1 MQQFS
6 LCFGRVK
13 KDCLKFIKSQET
25 KADKFKNK
33 ERMIKSFLIPLCF
46 WISKKADKKK
56 PYFVGLAGGQG
67 TGKTTISS
75 LIRIILTKYFKL
87 NVFRIS
93 IDDFYK
99 TRKERINLSKR
110 VHPMLL
116 TRGVPGTHDINMM
129 LNFFKKSKSKKF
141 NRLKLPTFNKAIDD
155 RYNKKK
161 WYDLK
166 KRPDVIIFEG
176 WCVGAKSEK
185 NNTLKKTINSL
196 EKAKD
201 QKKLVGSAIRQINK
215 EVRKLWAHRKG
226 YLDNFKKQENKLNS
240 NEKSIKNLKSQVTG
254 VDDKLGSLNE
264 KIQLAED
271 LQLKITLLTNELNKQ
286 KKVIEENEQALGA
299 IDQYRI
305 QNNQKI
311 TEVLNRLNNLS
322 RELEDIESDLNALN
336 PSGGNNE

>member
-6 LCFGRVK
+6 LCFSKVK

-46 WISKKADKKK
+46 WISKKAYKKR

-129 LNFFKKSKSKKF
+129 LNFFRKSKSKKF
-141 NRLKLPTFNKAIDD
+141 KRLKLPTFNKAIDD
-155 RYNKKK
+155 RFNKKK
-161 WYDLK
+161 WYHLN

-185 NNTLKKTINSL
+185 NDTLKKTINSM

-201 QKKLVGSAIRQINK
+201 QKQVWRKYVNQQLKSKYKNLYSQLHCLIYLKAKNFALLQKWRLKQ
-215 EVRKLWAHRKG
+215 ERKLWLKSKTKSNLKIMSKG
-226 YLDNFKKQENKLNS
+226 DVLNFMQTYQRITQNMFKYMPNYASIIINLNS
-240 NEKSIKNLKSQVTG
+240 NHQIKSTVY
-254 VDDKLGSLNE
+254 
-264 KIQLAED
+264 
-271 LQLKITLLTNELNKQ
+271 
-286 KKVIEENEQALGA
+286 KK
-299 IDQYRI
+299 R
-305 QNNQKI
+305 
-311 TEVLNRLNNLS
+311 
-322 RELEDIESDLNALN
+322 
-336 PSGGNNE
+336 

>member
-1 MQQFS
+1 MKQFS
-6 LCFGRVK
+6 LCFDKVK

-46 WISKKADKKK
+46 WINSKADKKK

-67 TGKTTISS
+67 TGKTTTSS
-75 LIRIILTKYFKL
+75 LIKIILSKYFKL

-99 TRKERINLSKR
+99 TRKERISLSKR

-141 NRLKLPTFNKAIDD
+141 KRLKLPTFNKAIDD
-155 RYNKKK
+155 RFSRKH

-166 KRPDVIIFEG
+166 KKPDVIIFEG

-185 NNTLKKTINSL
+185 NDTLKRTINSMEKTKDQKQIWRKYVNDQL
-196 EKAKD
+196 KTKYRKLYSQLNCLIYLKAKD
-201 QKKLVGSAIRQINK
+201 FSLLQKWRLKQ
-215 EVRKLWAHRKG
+215 ERKLWIKS
-226 YLDNFKKQENKLNS
+226 KKSSNTKIMSKQDVLSFMQTYQRVTQNMFRYMPKYASIIINLNS
-240 NEKSIKNLKSQVTG
+240 NHQIKSAVYKNK
-254 VDDKLGSLNE
+254 
-264 KIQLAED
+264 
-271 LQLKITLLTNELNKQ
+271 
-286 KKVIEENEQALGA
+286 
-299 IDQYRI
+299 
-305 QNNQKI
+305 
-311 TEVLNRLNNLS
+311 
-322 RELEDIESDLNALN
+322 
-336 PSGGNNE
+336 

>member
-6 LCFGRVK
+6 LCFERVK

-33 ERMIKSFLIPLCF
+33 QRMIKSFLIPLCF
-46 WISKKADKKK
+46 WISKKAEKKR

-67 TGKTTISS
+67 TGKTTTSS
-75 LIRIILTKYFKL
+75 LIKIILSKYFKL

-99 TRKERINLSKR
+99 TRKERMNLSKK

-129 LNFFKKSKSKKF
+129 LNFFKNAKSKKF
-141 NRLKLPTFNKAIDD
+141 KRLKLPTFNKAIDD
-155 RYNKKK
+155 RFNKKK

-185 NNTLKKTINSL
+185 RNTLKKTINKMEKTKDKKQIWRKFVNDQLKTKYRKLYSQL
-196 EKAKD
+196 NCLIYLKAKD
-201 QKKLVGSAIRQINK
+201 FSLLQKWRLKQ
-215 EVRKLWAHRKG
+215 ERKLWIKS
-226 YLDNFKKQENKLNS
+226 KKNSNSKIMSKADVLSFMQTYQRITQNMFRYMPKYASIIINLNS
-240 NEKSIKNLKSQVTG
+240 NHQIKSAVYK
-254 VDDKLGSLNE
+254 
-264 KIQLAED
+264 
-271 LQLKITLLTNELNKQ
+271 
-286 KKVIEENEQALGA
+286 
-299 IDQYRI
+299 R
-305 QNNQKI
+305 
-311 TEVLNRLNNLS
+311 
-322 RELEDIESDLNALN
+322 
-336 PSGGNNE
+336 

>member
-1 MQQFS
+1 MEQFS

-46 WISKKADKKK
+46 WINKKANKKR

-99 TRKERINLSKR
+99 TRKERISLSKR

-116 TRGVPGTHDINMM
+116 TRGVPGTHDINLM
-129 LNFFKKSKSKKF
+129 LNFFRKSKSKKF
-141 NRLKLPTFNKAIDD
+141 KRLKLPTFNKAIDD
-155 RYNKKK
+155 RFNKKK

-166 KRPDVIIFEG
+166 KRPDIIIFEG

-185 NNTLKKTINSL
+185 NTTLKKTINLL
-196 EKAKD
+196 EKTKD
-201 QKKLVGSAIRQINK
+201 QKQIWRNYVNHQLKSKYKNLYSQLNCLVYLKAKNFSLLQKWRLKQ
-215 EVRKLWAHRKG
+215 ERKLWIKSRVKSKIMNKG
-226 YLDNFKKQENKLNS
+226 DVLSFMQTYQRITQSMFKNTPKHASIILNLNS
-240 NEKSIKNLKSQVTG
+240 NHQIKSAVYKRK
-254 VDDKLGSLNE
+254 
-264 KIQLAED
+264 
-271 LQLKITLLTNELNKQ
+271 
-286 KKVIEENEQALGA
+286 
-299 IDQYRI
+299 
-305 QNNQKI
+305 
-311 TEVLNRLNNLS
+311 
-322 RELEDIESDLNALN
+322 
-336 PSGGNNE
+336 